1 MFRNGKEGNVLDIGI
16 VFWVVCDE
24 MVDIV
29 VLSISSLRLYADV
42 KTYVTPPAETE
53 TTDVVG
59 Y

>member
-1 MFRNGKEGNVLDIGI
+1 MLDIRV

-53 TTDVVG
+53 TTNVVG